1 MPQACPVAGELFLRE
16 YWLGRCCVNWR
27 GSFVGHEPQLL
38 IWGSSQFPKGYR
50 LPVALFG
57 RNSGGPTQDEALP
70 CPRAGREVGCG

>member
-1 MPQACPVAGELFLRE
+1 MLTG
-16 YWLGRCCVNWR
+16 

-50 LPVALFG
+50 LPMALFG

-70 CPRAGREVGCG
+70 CPGAGREVGCGRANRAQVGLIP